1 MGIGGLPFCA
11 PGRAL
16 RKCVRQRTSP
26 PATQEQH
33 WRVADAK
40 SARPDAAI
48 EGAPHM
54 NATQIALSAT
64 LVAGGTVSPAQTV
77 PAEQWTGPA
86 VSTVGGAV
94 VRADVV
100 AALNIFLA
108 QHRAAPEAWAG
119 TAASAGVDVGDLQRA
134 EVKADTTMAIRAGL
148 TGYATRNEYNP
159 GSAEA
164 QRRNARY
171 IRLRFGPEY
180 TDEVSRLQ
188 GAAHRIAAAPAG
200 TPADAIGK

>member
-1 MGIGGLPFCA
+1 
-11 PGRAL
+11 
-16 RKCVRQRTSP
+16 
-26 PATQEQH
+26 
-33 WRVADAK
+33 
-40 SARPDAAI
+40 
-48 EGAPHM
+48 M
-54 NATQIALSAT
+54 NATQIAISAT

-108 QHRAAPEAWAG
+108 QRQATPEAWAG
-119 TAASAGVDVGDLQRA
+119 SADSASVHTGGAQRA
-134 EVKADTTMAIRAGL
+134 EVKADTIMATRAGL
-148 TGYATRNEYNP
+148 TGYMTRNEYNP
-159 GSAEA
+159 ESAESK
-164 QRRNARY
+164 RRNARY

-188 GAAHRIAAAPAG
+188 GLAHRVAAVSTASEPD
-200 TPADAIGK
+200 TDGK